1 VLKFYLY
8 LTSASTSTEIFF
20 IQAECDNAMA
30 AEGISGLK
38 EFFFRSRKMKLFL
51 VWFIGIVFLLFVWI
65 GGESVNDRTVA
76 VSAIVCGGSTFF
88 FWSYRAKISNFFHF
102 ALSPRKKFVLI
113 GSIGAAWAEFIFW
126 FFEKVFGAFGVAASP
141 NLVLDLIITMPWY
154 IMMLFLLFKVE
165 TKYSYSFTEIV
176 LFGGIYELGADG
188 IFGQV
193 FSGLTLP
200 NLLLTILMLPLF
212 VIVYSVIVLPPT
224 YVLRREI
231 EDIRTLWP
239 EGTHKYW
246 YGLYPLAG
254 LIPYSVYAIVLLLF
268 LSML

>member
-1 VLKFYLY
+1 MV
-8 LTSASTSTEIFF
+8 
-20 IQAECDNAMA
+20 

-38 EFFFRSRKMKLFL
+38 EFFFGSRKMNLFF
-51 VWFIGIVFLLFVWI
+51 VWFIGIVFLFFVWI
-65 GGESVNDRTVA
+65 AGESVNDRTVA
-76 VSAIVCGGSTFF
+76 VSAIGCGGSAFF
-88 FWSYRAKISNFFHF
+88 FWNYRTKISSLFEF

-113 GSIGAAWAEFIFW
+113 GGLGAAWAEFIFW
-126 FFEKVFGAFGVAASP
+126 FFEKVFGASGVAASP
-141 NLVLDLIITMPWY
+141 NLALDLIITMPWY
-154 IMMLFLLFKVE
+154 AMMLFLLFKVE
-165 TKYSYSFTEIV
+165 TKYYYSFTEIV

-193 FSGLTLP
+193 LAGLTLP
-200 NLLLTILMLPLF
+200 NLFLTILIIPLF
-212 VIVYSVIVLPPT
+212 AIVYSVIVLPPT

-254 LIPYSVYAIVLLLF
+254 LIPYSIYVGLLLLF
-268 LSML
+268 LSAL